1 MSTKNEVTAL
11 GLRRMWSNPTGE
23 EYSSAGETKAVRYDR
38 FQHTS
43 VLGRIKVWTYSIP
56 PISFFICT
64 MAASSE
70 SAVTMHRCCPFLA
83 VTM

>member
-1 MSTKNEVTAL
+1 
-11 GLRRMWSNPTGE
+11 MWSNPTGE

-56 PISFFICT
+56 PKNVPISNAT
-64 MAASSE
+64 N
-70 SAVTMHRCCPFLA
+70 AVEAKQIKRRM
-83 VTM
+83 